1 MARIMLEEELT
12 MALGRGQYRRGGEA
26 AVGYRHGTRH
36 RQILG
41 SFGPLEITV
50 PRGRTPKPEG
60 GTAEWR
66 SAALPRPARA
76 MDRGPLQPCRRAA
89 KVHPDPRLPLNGR
102 SSDPGSGRSVLLGAG
117 VFAPVIRP

>member
-1 MARIMLEEELT
+1 